1 MSTLSAVT
9 YQASDLSRN
18 YRSILN
24 SARQE
29 DTLIRDTDG
38 ETLILLSL
46 DRAQR
51 DRTMAGLLSDFTRLL
66 RAYSVGDESGVVN
79 SGSFSFASLLS
90 VDMRRALIDEL
101 YNALQIAQSGGAL
114 ESVHDIIEDWIV
126 TAQIWSNEE
135 LRDEVLEVDEN
146 PPADVLI

>member
-1 MSTLSAVT
+1 MSNLNVMT

-18 YRSILN
+18 YRAVLN

-38 ETLILLSL
+38 QTLILLSL

-51 DRTMAGLLSDFTRLL
+51 ERTMAGLLSDFTRLQ
-66 RAYSVGDESGVVN
+66 RAQSQADEFGIVN
-79 SGSFSFASLLS
+79 SGRFSFASLLPA
-90 VDMRRALIDEL
+90 DMRKEL
-101 YNALQIAQSGGAL
+101 VEEIYAALQVAQSGGAL
-114 ESVHDIIEDWIV
+114 DSLHDAIEDWIA
-126 TAQIWSNEE
+126 TAQVWSDDE
-135 LRDEVLEVDEN
+135 LRDEILAVDAT

>member
-1 MSTLSAVT
+1 MSSFGGMT

-18 YRSILN
+18 YRSVLN

-46 DRAQR
+46 DRALR

-66 RAYSVGDESGVVN
+66 RAQSRSDEGGIVN
-79 SGSFSFASLLS
+79 SGRFSFASLLS
-90 VDMRRALIDEL
+90 PDMRMELVDEL

-114 ESVHDIIEDWIV
+114 DSVHDIIEDWIV
-126 TAQIWSNEE
+126 TAQVWSNDELREEILAVDEE
-135 LRDEVLEVDEN
+135 L
-146 PPADVLI
+146 PADVLN

>member
-1 MSTLSAVT
+1 MSSLSVVT

-46 DRAQR
+46 ERAQR

-66 RAYSVGDESGVVN
+66 HAQSMADESGIIN
-79 SGSFSFASLLS
+79 SGRFSFASLLPPE
-90 VDMRRALIDEL
+90 MRMELVNEL
-101 YNALQIAQSGGAL
+101 YVALQIAQSGGAL
-114 ESVHDIIEDWIV
+114 DSLYDLIEDWIV
-126 TAQIWSNEE
+126 TAQVWSNDE
-135 LRDEVLEVDEN
+135 LREEVLAVDEI
-146 PPADVLI
+146 PPADLLN

>member
-1 MSTLSAVT
+1 MSSISAMT
-9 YQASDLSRN
+9 YQASDLSRS

-24 SARQE
+24 RARQE

-66 RAYSVGDESGVVN
+66 RAQSRSDDSGIVN
-79 SGSFSFASLLS
+79 SGRFSFASLLS
-90 VDMRRALIDEL
+90 PDMRTELIDEL
-101 YNALQIAQSGGAL
+101 YDALQIAQSGGAL
-114 ESVHDIIEDWIV
+114 DSVHDIIEDWIV
-126 TAQIWSNEE
+126 TAQVWSNDE
-135 LRDEVLEVDEN
+135 LRDEILAVDEV
-146 PPADVLI
+146 PPADVLN

>member
-1 MSTLSAVT
+1 MSNLSVMT

-18 YRSILN
+18 YRAVLN

-51 DRTMAGLLSDFTRLL
+51 ERIMASLLSDFTRLL
-66 RAYSVGDESGVVN
+66 RAQSQADELGIVN
-79 SGSFSFASLLS
+79 SGRFSFASLLPA
-90 VDMRRALIDEL
+90 DMRKEL
-101 YNALQIAQSGGAL
+101 VEEIYAALQVAQSGGTL
-114 ESVHDIIEDWIV
+114 DSLHDAIEDWIV
-126 TAQIWSNEE
+126 TAQVWSNSE
-135 LRDEVLEVDEN
+135 LRDEILAVDET
-146 PPADVLI
+146 PPAAVLI